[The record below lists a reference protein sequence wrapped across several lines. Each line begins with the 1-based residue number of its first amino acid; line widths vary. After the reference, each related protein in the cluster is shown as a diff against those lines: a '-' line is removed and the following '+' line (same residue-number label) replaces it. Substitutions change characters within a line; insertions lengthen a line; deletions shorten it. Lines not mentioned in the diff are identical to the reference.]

1 MESIPNRSLE
11 AKLKR
16 VTWELASYKIEL
28 HKTTGYLQCILQNA
42 TDLIFA
48 TDAEGLLVSFS
59 KGGEKVL
66 GYSWDE
72 IVGTPV
78 KTLAQDPE
86 AFDPVMLSCRGEGC
100 VLAVDVPFRHKDG
113 KTVYCN
119 ASLMDLTN
127 REGQRVGTVGICQ
140 DITRWKKLQEDLIQV
155 DRLAEIGR
163 IAAGVAH
170 EINNP
175 VAVISEASGWAREV
189 VSDAKGL
196 SPDDRQEL
204 TEVLKKIG
212 VQVGRCRDI
221 THKLLGFVRGSA
233 PRKTEFDLHELLE
246 ETVSF
251 LQSELK
257 YSLVKIDLAF
267 AEEPISVNS
276 NPKLLEQVFVNL
288 VANAI
293 HALAE
298 KGGDNGRITI
308 RTLKKDS
315 EIEISVEDNGTG
327 IPKKD
332 QEKVF
337 DLFYTT
343 KPPGKGTG
351 LGLPICRNIIRQLGG
366 EILLESE
373 AGVGTTFTVR
383 IPVSK
388 KDEKPLN
395 HSTAVT

>member
-1 MESIPNRSLE
+1 
-11 AKLKR
+11 
-16 VTWELASYKIEL
+16 
-28 HKTTGYLQCILQNA
+28 
-42 TDLIFA
+42 
-48 TDAEGLLVSFS
+48 
-59 KGGEKVL
+59 VL
-66 GYSWDE
+66 GYSWEE
-72 IVGTPV
+72 IAGRPITS
-78 KTLAQDPE
+78 LAQDPE
-86 AFDPVMLSCRGEGC
+86 AFEPVMLSCQEEGC
-100 VLAVDVPFRHKDG
+100 ALAVDVPFRHKDG

-127 REGQRVGTVGICQ
+127 REGHRVATVGICQ
-140 DITRWKKLQEDLIQV
+140 DITRWKRLQQDLIQV

-175 VAVISEASGWAREV
+175 VAVISEASGWALEV

-204 TEVLKKIG
+204 TEVLQKVG

-221 THKLLGFVRGSA
+221 THKLLGFVRDSA
-233 PRKTEFDLHELLE
+233 PSKTEFDLHELLE

-251 LQSELK
+251 LKSELK
-257 YSLVKIDLAF
+257 HSPVKVNLAF
-267 AEEPISVNS
+267 AEGPISVNS

-298 KGGDNGRITI
+298 KGGDTGVIEI
-308 RTLKKDS
+308 RTLKTDT
-315 EIEISVEDNGTG
+315 EIEINIEDNGTG
-327 IPKKD
+327 ISKED
-332 QEKVF
+332 QAKVF

-351 LGLPICRNIIRQLGG
+351 LGLPICQNIIRQLGG
-366 EILLESE
+366 EIVLESE
-373 AGVGTTFTVR
+373 AGVGTTVTVR
-383 IPVSK
+383 IPAS
-388 KDEKPLN
+388 
-395 HSTAVT
+395 